1 MKVSIFCMFGLKTPI
16 YATTIGVLRLFHPLN
31 GEWQQ
36 SDPQKAHPC
45 VETRH
50 MTHRSSKSVYWR
62 RSSTI
67 PRIERKRSTKKP
79 KHVTRHMFAETTC
92 VVAAPYGF
100 ACVVIPAVQR
110 RQFQVSSKSV
120 EQFWSHRGLNF
131 ALSHYW
137 LLAFTTAC
145 TTVQAIKNTQQI
157 LETTMKPY
165 HSWDH
170 QTTSLQRQQFYTESL
185 PSCCASWP
193 YVSDPNQH
201 QTPLSADAALS
212 ASLSAASYT

>member
-79 KHVTRHMFAETTC
+79 KHGHDTC
-92 VVAAPYGF
+92 SLRP
-100 ACVVIPAVQR
+100 PALSQHHTDLHVWSYLLCSYIV
-110 RQFQVSSKSV
+110 QVSSKSV

-170 QTTSLQRQQFYTESL
+170 QTTSLQRRQFYTESL